1 MSEVVLIHA
10 STEDAHAWE
19 VAKCLD
25 RLNAKYC
32 VLARD
37 RCFVDWSISCD
48 GGEVVIQSPDGR
60 WTTSDVRSVL
70 WRRDFI
76 VEPAWVRWEGLS
88 PQVARFLAEQRSM
101 HVESAFKRLL
111 PATPFINDIGGNRVC
126 SSKALQHHVARQC
139 GLAVPP
145 TYMGDDPQRAEE
157 FARSLWDGGRRCCT
171 KNIES
176 SHVEIDGVK
185 HARLTRLFLED
196 DLPRLKGL
204 PACPMIFQE
213 YIEKKYE
220 YRVTVV
226 GREVYACRIDSQ
238 AAGGETAIDWRRYN
252 IPTTPH
258 FAADLDQELQAKL
271 VRLVHDLGLTFGAVD
286 LVENPDG
293 EFFFL
298 EVNSMGQWLWIEDL
312 TELPISM
319 AVARH
324 LADPRLIRR

>member
-1 MSEVVLIHA
+1 MSDVVLIHA
-10 STEDAHAWE
+10 STDDVHAQA
-19 VAKCLD
+19 VARCLG
-25 RLNAKYC
+25 RLHAKAC

-48 GGEVVIQSPDGR
+48 GDEVLIHFAEGR
-60 WTTSDVRSVL
+60 WTTAAIRSVL

-76 VEPAWVRWEGLS
+76 VEPDWVRWEGTT
-88 PQVARFLAEQRSM
+88 PQVAKFLAEQRSI

-111 PATPFINDIGGNRVC
+111 ATTPFINDIGSNRAC
-126 SSKALQHHVARQC
+126 SSKALQHHVARRC
-139 GLAVPP
+139 GLSVPA
-145 TYMGDDPQRAEE
+145 TYMGSDPRRAEK
-157 FARSLWDGGRRCCT
+157 FARSLWDSSRRCCT

-176 SHVEIDGVK
+176 SHAEIDGVK
-185 HARLTRLFLED
+185 HARLTRLFLEENLS
-196 DLPRLKGL
+196 DLRGL
-204 PACPMIFQE
+204 PSCPMIFQE

-226 GREVYACRIDSQ
+226 GHEVYACRIDSQ
-238 AAGGETAIDWRRYN
+238 AAGGETAIDWRHYN

-258 FAADLDQELQAKL
+258 FAKDLDEGLQAKL
-271 VRLVHDLGLTFGAVD
+271 IKLVHDLGLTFGAVD
-286 LVENPDG
+286 LVENPEG

-298 EVNSMGQWLWIEDL
+298 EINSMGQWLWIEDL